1 MCFGIYIAQD
11 VKEILNEIRY
21 RVKVMRQKQ
30 LTLPR
35 GHFYNEYYILASTS
49 KINSTK
55 NKSSQH

>member
-1 MCFGIYIAQD
+1 M
-11 VKEILNEIRY
+11 KLEILNEIRY
-21 RVKVMRQKQ
+21 RVKVMHQNQ

-35 GHFYNEYYILASTS
+35 GDFYNEYYILASTS